1 MAAPVLVA
9 PSRPV
14 RVSEVGVRGRAISQP
29 KPVYP
34 QAALNTRIQGSVVL
48 TATIGTDGAIKKLR
62 VVKGPPFL
70 TGAALDAVKK
80 WRYQPYYL
88 NGVPVEI
95 ESTITLNFKLP

>member
-1 MAAPVLVA
+1 
-9 PSRPV
+9 
-14 RVSEVGVRGRAISQP
+14 
-29 KPVYP
+29 
-34 QAALNTRIQGSVVL
+34 VV
-48 TATIGTDGAIKKLR
+48 TGN
-62 VVKGPPFL
+62 PFL